1 MTTDTTTEQP
11 QTQQRAHPKWRI
23 FKSQCRPLWL
33 AFIPGTKPRRFPTR
47 EAAQAW
53 VDEQVARG

>member
-1 MTTDTTTEQP
+1 MS
-11 QTQQRAHPKWRI
+11 QQRAHPKWRI